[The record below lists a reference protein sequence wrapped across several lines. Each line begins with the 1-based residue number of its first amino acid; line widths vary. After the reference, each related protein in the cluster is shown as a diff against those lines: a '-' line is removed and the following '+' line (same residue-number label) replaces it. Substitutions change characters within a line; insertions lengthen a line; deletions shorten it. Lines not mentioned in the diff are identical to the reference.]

1 MSYTLTATDTSIK
14 YMQQQ
19 IDDEP
24 ITNDGVN
31 YTGDQM
37 TIIGTFTPAEE
48 TTIDSFVLGGQLAF
62 AQEAKLSDVRIKTV
76 QLISDGFTH
85 SSNNFP
91 LVLDNRSNYIGIQVF
106 GGFPYKIQNSD
117 QDDVLVIADQAAYD
131 LFVNDGLSRYRYI
144 KDEESELIIDIRDA
158 TTITAVNAIVDGRV

>member
-62 AQEAKLSDVRIKTV
+62 AKEAKLSDVRIKTV
-76 QLISDGFTH
+76 QLISAGFTH
-85 SSNNFP
+85 LSMSFP
-91 LVLDNRSNYIGIQVF
+91 LVLDNRSNILAFKYSVDSRIK
-106 GGFPYKIQNSD
+106 YKT
-117 QDDVLVIADQAAYD
+117 VIKMMCCLLQIKLLIAY
-131 LFVNDGLSRYRYI
+131 LRTMG
-144 KDEESELIIDIRDA
+144 
-158 TTITAVNAIVDGRV
+158 

>member
-1 MSYTLTATDTSIK
+1 
-14 YMQQQ
+14 
-19 IDDEP
+19 
-24 ITNDGVN
+24 
-31 YTGDQM
+31 M

>member
-1 MSYTLTATDTSIK
+1 MSYTLTATDASIK

-48 TTIDSFVLGGQLAF
+48 TTIDGFVLGGQLAF
-62 AQEAKLSDVRIKTV
+62 AQEEKLSDVRIKTV

-85 SSNNFP
+85 LSMPFP
-91 LVLDNRSNYIGIQVF
+91 LVLDNRSSYF
-106 GGFPYKIQNSD
+106 GFH
-117 QDDVLVIADQAAYD
+117 V
-131 LFVNDGLSRYRYI
+131 
-144 KDEESELIIDIRDA
+144 
-158 TTITAVNAIVDGRV
+158 